1 VANEVDCQVNQLGAV
16 YEVHEQ
22 SRWAFADFYAES
34 YSTALTR
41 FQPVANLDRATHN
54 AAECVHK
61 INFARCIVG
70 AIENSQAAA
79 GYDEYWYE
87 GASKELTEGAG
98 PILISPNPATNHL
111 QLLGPTDQ
119 QYQLHVYDLMGR
131 LLQSDFFNGNYDMNI
146 SNWQSGLYFF
156 SILNEKEER
165 VQATKVSVQ

>member
-1 VANEVDCQVNQLGAV
+1 
-16 YEVHEQ
+16 
-22 SRWAFADFYAES
+22 
-34 YSTALTR
+34 TALTR

-156 SILNEKEER
+156 SILNEKGER